1 MRAVTVPISATSG
14 VAGFIFPGDRVDLVL
29 TQDVA
34 GSGDGQ
40 PLKASETIIRNLR
53 VLAVDQTMDKTP
65 KAGEEVKV
73 SPASTATL
81 DVTPT
86 RAEKIAVPQTIGAL
100 TLSPRSLADNT
111 ADLKAALASGEV
123 TVQGAGGEIGRPTR

>member
-34 GSGDGQ
+34 GGGDGQ

-65 KAGEEVKV
+65 KAGEAVKV

-81 DVTPT
+81 EVPPKL
-86 RAEKIAVPQTIGAL
+86 AEKLAITQDIGAL
-100 TLSPRSLADNT
+100 TTSTRSLAHNT
-111 ADLKAALASGEV
+111 
-123 TVQGAGGEIGRPTR
+123 PTPHAPTHPAQRTGPGQ